1 MTIHVAQQGWD
12 AERLVGVEGWPRGIT
27 ARAGTTV
34 TLACATG
41 ERHAV
46 RSARSSRERGIRRVG
61 WVMLRTLP
69 KEVDCCLL
77 RKAIGMIAAAALP
90 WEEPL
95 GVVG

>member
-1 MTIHVAQQGWD
+1 MQ
-12 AERLVGVEGWPRGIT
+12 
-27 ARAGTTV
+27 
-34 TLACATG
+34 
-41 ERHAV
+41 V
-46 RSARSSRERGIRRVG
+46 RSAWSSRERGIRRVG

-77 RKAIGMIAAAALP
+77 RKAIVLIAAAALP